1 MTHTL
6 TRRTKDGWRLEKEE
20 DQQEDDTGALVMG
33 ANEKAMDS
41 PNVMLWMGENPG
53 RTMLEELRVGM
64 WKSGGLGL
72 RTSKDERLLQTALD
86 GANMKAEGISRVEV
100 LMVLREE
107 SEKSLGHT
115 TRKTS
120 RNTFERI
127 VNKLTARRVIE
138 ALEKVRKL
146 KEVKFGVI
154 IIGRDG

>member
-1 MTHTL
+1 MEEM
-6 TRRTKDGWRLEKEE
+6 EKEE
-20 DQQEDDTGALVMG
+20 DQQEDDNGALVMG

-107 SEKSLGHT
+107 SESSIGHT
-115 TRKTS
+115 TRKNC
-120 RNTFERI
+120 RNRFEKM
-127 VNKLTARRVIE
+127 VNRLNARRVTE
-138 ALEKVRKL
+138 ALEKVKN
-146 KEVKFGVI
+146 
-154 IIGRDG
+154 